1 MFWIV
6 LMCWYQKWFLK
17 NEKTSLSCI
26 LARKVIEK
34 STRNHTAKHT
44 LNKYTNIKRGPT
56 LYPTLS
62 PLLFITKL
70 HRYLSPPPLGP
81 TLHPP
86 LPPPMP
92 MVALLYVTLVG
103 SYGVCLFW
111 WLGLSFVYETYKKKI
126 LKKKQGFFLLHFMHN

>member
-1 MFWIV
+1 MYFGTKSY
-6 LMCWYQKWFLK
+6 L
-17 NEKTSLSCI
+17 
-26 LARKVIEK
+26 K
-34 STRNHTAKHT
+34 STRNHTVKHA

-126 LKKKQGFFLLHFMHN
+126 FKKKQDFFYCILCIIKLYIISRLSKMFF